1 MSDKL
6 YSLRFVFRPVQYV
19 NYLVD
24 HADGRT
30 DQELSLCDSDDAV
43 VYSFHVY
50 ASSADAAIAVGK
62 LCLTDAVRED
72 YHHDAFPRILTVYCK
87 PDD

>member
-1 MSDKL
+1 MSDKVF
-6 YSLRFVFRPVQYV
+6 SLHFVFRPVLRV
-19 NYLVD
+19 NFLVD
-24 HADGRT
+24 HSDGRT

-43 VYSFHVY
+43 VYGFHVS

-72 YHHDAFPRILTVYCK
+72 YHHDALPRILTIYCK